1 MAERVK
7 NLSDVIVGRNPVKEA
22 LKSQRPI
29 NKVLLV
35 RGKFTGVLLEIYN
48 LARQSG
54 IPVQEVDRAALEKIS
69 SEAVHQGVAAYVA
82 AKEYVELEDIL
93 SRATPHDPFIVV
105 LDEITDPHNL
115 GAIIR
120 TAEAAGVHGVVVT
133 KRRSALLTPVVAK
146 SSAGA
151 VEYVPVARVT
161 NLVQSIKT
169 LQEQGVWVVGAD
181 MAGDK
186 VYWDAPLSGPIAI
199 VIGGEGKGLGRLVK
213 ETCDF
218 LVRLPMQG
226 KISSLNASVATALLV
241 YEVVRQRSSG

>member
-1 MAERVK
+1 MK

-29 NKVLLV
+29 NKVLV
-35 RGKFTGVLLEIYN
+35 AKGKLSGSLAEICS
-48 LARQSG
+48 LARQNG
-54 IPVQEVDRAALEKIS
+54 IPVQEVDRTALEKIS
-69 SEAVHQGVAAYVA
+69 AEAVHQGVAAYAA

-93 SRATPHDPFIVV
+93 ARAGEQEPFIIM

-120 TAEAAGVHGVVVT
+120 TADAAGVHGVVVT
-133 KRRSALLTPVVAK
+133 RRRSALLTPVVAK

-161 NLVQSIKT
+161 NLVQSIKI
-169 LQEQGVWVVGAD
+169 LQENGIWVAGAD
-181 MAGDK
+181 MEGDK
-186 VYWDAPLSGPIAI
+186 VYWEAPLSGPIAI

-213 ETCDF
+213 EKCDF

-226 KISSLNASVATALLV
+226 KISSLNASVATALLA